1 MLNQDKKDVLF
12 REMTTL
18 LYEYEI
24 TTPAEIFRTI
34 NDYQNSAINRIESAN
49 NEKQKRA
56 ITVFKRTLI
65 KTFKKEIR
73 ILIKIINKL
82 NDFINKI
89 ISEK

>member
-1 MLNQDKKDVLF
+1 
-12 REMTTL
+12 MTNKCKSQIIYIDYL
-18 LYEYEI
+18 E
-24 TTPAEIFRTI
+24 RTH
-34 NDYQNSAINRIESAN
+34 NSRESAN

>member
-1 MLNQDKKDVLF
+1 
-12 REMTTL
+12 MTNKCKSQIVYIDYL
-18 LYEYEI
+18 E
-24 TTPAEIFRTI
+24 RTH
-34 NDYQNSAINRIESAN
+34 NSRESAN

-82 NDFINKI
+82 NDFNNKI
-89 ISEK
+89 ILEK

>member
-1 MLNQDKKDVLF
+1 MIN
-12 REMTTL
+12 
-18 LYEYEI
+18 EY
-24 TTPAEIFRTI
+24 TI
-34 NDYQNSAINRIESAN
+34 YKE
-49 NEKQKRA
+49 QKRA

-82 NDFINKI
+82 NDFNNKI